1 MSSSRTPGDEDPID
15 DLDALE
21 RELAAD
27 AGDLDDDDDEELD
40 DDLDDELD
48 DELDE
53 RALDDLGGAE
63 LSEQELLAEL
73 DAARRRLSEVPA
85 AQVVA
90 NHAMGLFELG
100 AIHLGTSPPSLGE
113 AALAI
118 DALGALVD
126 GLGDR
131 LGEAAPTLRAALE
144 QIRLAYVQVKAA
156 ASAP

>member
-1 MSSSRTPGDEDPID
+1 MSSSRTPGDDDPID

-27 AGDLDDDDDEELD
+27 AGDLDDDED
-40 DDLDDELD
+40 DDELD

-53 RALDDLGGAE
+53 QALDDLDGAE
-63 LSEQELLAEL
+63 MSEQELLAEL

-118 DALGALVD
+118 DALGILVD

-156 ASAP
+156 ATAP